1 MREQRSW
8 PAAPSDP
15 HGAPCAL
22 TLHQAQT
29 ALQAMGPASGTP
41 LGKQTIGTP
50 PSIKHCGTKWGL
62 GEVQGELHPVMGLQ
76 GYGTLNQAG
85 CPPTDSWGN

>member
-15 HGAPCAL
+15 HWGPMCSDPAPD
-22 TLHQAQT
+22 T
-29 ALQAMGPASGTP
+29 ALQAMRPASGTP

-62 GEVQGELHPVMGLQ
+62 GEVQGELHPVMGL
-76 GYGTLNQAG
+76 
-85 CPPTDSWGN
+85 